1 MYYVHHQHIT
11 YFHQAHGL
19 PMGIYRAPVEHLP
32 NLNFRNQKTM
42 KETYQQATRE
52 WFFLLYIIV
61 QNQLK
66 LWRYKLSN
74 KQPSVYQYKYVL
86 YYYQKESSTGVQL
99 NRQRG
104 WFTPNSYLSRSVLI
118 FDCLHL
124 CEGHQNVLPRC
135 CDMGLVINHIPEIH
149 RPEQISISRKCYSN
163 EITGKCY
170 LLP

>member
-1 MYYVHHQHIT
+1 MHVLCSSPT
-11 YFHQAHGL
+11 YNIL
-19 PMGIYRAPVEHLP
+19 PSGSLAPQWSICQTSISEIRIPWRKRINKLP
-32 NLNFRNQKTM
+32 ANV
-42 KETYQQATRE
+42 
-52 WFFLLYIIV
+52 FFLLYIIV